1 MNPSFPALLTPRL
14 QLREITHDDVPALL
28 SVFADA
34 EAMRWFGTDPVCDQ
48 AQMAQVVSLWQG
60 WRQLPNP
67 GTRWGIALRE
77 GGPLLGTCGLFAWN
91 RGWRRCTLGYELG
104 RAAWGHG
111 YMQEALQAVL
121 AWGFDDAGE
130 GMALNRIEAMIHPHN
145 KPSLRLVERLG
156 FRREGLLREVAF
168 WGGRHQDLEM
178 HALLAREHQAA
189 ASSTQRP

>member
-14 QLREITHDDVPALL
+14 QLREITHEDVPALL
-28 SVFADA
+28 PVFADA

-121 AWGFDDAGE
+121 AWGFADMGLHRVDACIHPDNAASLKLARKLGFVEEGRLRDAGYWL
-130 GMALNRIEAMIHPHN
+130 GQYHDLLQF
-145 KPSLRLVERLG
+145 SLLQSE
-156 FRREGLLREVAF
+156 FSA
-168 WGGRHQDLEM
+168 
-178 HALLAREHQAA
+178 ARQTAGE
-189 ASSTQRP
+189 